1 MSPGWTLNGGD
12 FTFINSL
19 SQKPNF
25 RVSLPRSLLGNFTFH
40 SFSRTILS
48 VSVLQNVCYTYTV
61 PFGLCPGTVVESPC
75 FSVSLKR
82 RIWTCDVLVAVIVT
96 LLTAERKLGRRF
108 DSVHMTSRRPCWR
121 SNQRNGGH
129 VGGVKYSFGGWI
141 LFLWKFLLLFHYA
154 NMASGHRSEHTLYN
168 GTFRFLS
175 DTLFTPHNV
184 YPTNLVTRIQIGL
197 NVWNWTYSSL
207 QIEIQSR
214 RLTNLIISPMT
225 SLWCTSMNTKKLPP
239 RFSFCIGEQIQNESS
254 LLPHLFLQIHYLISF
269 HSVYWVF

>member
-129 VGGVKYSFGGWI
+129 VGGVKYSSGDWTV
-141 LFLWKFLLLFHYA
+141 FLCKSLILFHYA
-154 NMASGHRSEHTLYN
+154 NMDSGDMNEHTLYY
-168 GTFRFLS
+168 T
-175 DTLFTPHNV
+175 TIP
-184 YPTNLVTRIQIGL
+184 
-197 NVWNWTYSSL
+197 
-207 QIEIQSR
+207 R
-214 RLTNLIISPMT
+214 RG
-225 SLWCTSMNTKKLPP
+225 
-239 RFSFCIGEQIQNESS
+239 GE
-254 LLPHLFLQIHYLISF
+254 
-269 HSVYWVF
+269 